1 MTAPRPHDQIDSV
14 GGGSSGRRPGNS
26 GPRQYTRSP
35 IPRLPDTR
43 PTLTVFVP
51 VSRCAGKSHDATFG
65 PLTRRF
71 TGREPIAR
79 LPRHPS
85 WPKSPSS
92 IDDPRRLMPGGR
104 VPACWLSAE

>member
-14 GGGSSGRRPGNS
+14 GGRILRAAARHS
-26 GPRQYTRSP
+26 GPRQCARSP

-43 PTLTVFVP
+43 PILTVLVP
-51 VSRCAGKSHDATFG
+51 VSRRAGESHDARFG

-71 TGREPIAR
+71 TGRDPIAR

-85 WPKSPSS
+85 WPKSRSS
-92 IDDPRRLMPGGR
+92 IEDPRRLMPGGR